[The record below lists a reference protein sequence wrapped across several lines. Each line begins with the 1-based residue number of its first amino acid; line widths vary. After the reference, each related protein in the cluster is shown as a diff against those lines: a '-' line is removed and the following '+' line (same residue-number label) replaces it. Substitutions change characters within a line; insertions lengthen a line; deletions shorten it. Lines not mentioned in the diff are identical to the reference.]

1 MNCLHRLMA
10 WTEPFWKPI
19 KLRDGRALNTLAD
32 ARELI
37 AALPASKQAESR
49 WQNSQA
55 LLTRASTSSSAMDE
69 ALTVVLGAL
78 KAEGLI

>member
-1 MNCLHRLMA
+1 MA

-19 KLRDGRALNTLAD
+19 KLRDGRALATLHD
-32 ARELI
+32 ARALI
-37 AALPASKQAESR
+37 ATLPASKQAESQ
-49 WQNSQA
+49 WQNAQA
-55 LLTRASTSSSAMDE
+55 LLTRASISPSAMDE